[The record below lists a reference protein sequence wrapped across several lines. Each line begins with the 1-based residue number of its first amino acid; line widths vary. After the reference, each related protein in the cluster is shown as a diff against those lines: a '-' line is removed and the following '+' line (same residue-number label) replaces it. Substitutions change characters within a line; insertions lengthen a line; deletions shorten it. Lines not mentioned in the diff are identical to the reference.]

1 MAEKSLFG
9 NGPHS
14 QPPARSSS
22 DDDTLTGPHD
32 KILENAIRV
41 KFVSKSSIL
50 QWCESVM
57 NQGKGRVLGLTKG
70 SKRQGLIE
78 SDQ

>member
-50 QWCESVM
+50 QWV
-57 NQGKGRVLGLTKG
+57 
-70 SKRQGLIE
+70 
-78 SDQ
+78 